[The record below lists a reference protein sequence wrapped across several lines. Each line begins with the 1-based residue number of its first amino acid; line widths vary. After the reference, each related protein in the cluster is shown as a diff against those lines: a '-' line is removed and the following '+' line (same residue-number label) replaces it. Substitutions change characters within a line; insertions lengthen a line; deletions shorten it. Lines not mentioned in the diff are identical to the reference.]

1 MSTYSTINPG
11 LPFETDKLDNIY
23 QALMLIPDN
32 TGQLIS
38 PKDVRD
44 LVYTAYKEGE
54 ALIQNSQL
62 ILFKQDVT
70 NPQDE
75 WTIYHTTG
83 KRPTVVVYDENFYVI
98 DALVQQ
104 ISTDTIKVFFYQPMS
119 GWVIG

>member
-1 MSTYSTINPG
+1 MSTHSTINPG
-11 LPFETDKLDNIY
+11 TPFETDKLDNIY

-54 ALIQNSQL
+54 ALILNANV
-62 ILFKQDVT
+62 ILFRQDIPSET
-70 NPQDE
+70 
-75 WTIYHTTG
+75 WTIFHTTER
-83 KRPTVVVYDENFYVI
+83 RPSVVVYDDNFYVI
-98 DALVQQ
+98 EPLVQQ
-104 ISTDTIKVFFYQPMS
+104 LDTATIKIYFNQPMS

>member
-1 MSTYSTINPG
+1 MATYSTINPG
-11 LPFETDKLDNIY
+11 TPFETDQLDNIF
-23 QALMLIPDN
+23 QALQLIPDN

-54 ALIQNSQL
+54 ALIQNAQA
-62 ILFKQDVT
+62 ILFRQST
-70 NPQDE
+70 AQAI

-83 KRPTVVVYDENFYVI
+83 RRPSVVVYDEYFRVI
-98 DALVQQ
+98 DALVQH
-104 ISTDTIKVFFYQPMS
+104 IDTATIKIYFNQPVS